1 MTHFSKYIRPGA
13 EVIGVENNNKEL
25 QITAAQ
31 NPDGTIAVIVFN
43 EGETEQNF
51 NLTLNKKSI
60 DIHINDQALQTII
73 IPTN

>member
-31 NPDGTIAVIVFN
+31 NLDGSIVAIVFN

-51 NLTLNKKSI
+51 NLQ
-60 DIHINDQALQTII
+60 INDKSVNIKINAQALQTIT
-73 IPTN
+73 TN